1 MTQAK
6 RFKGGSLTAV
16 DGGGILPSGP
26 VCSSV
31 RVVRPPG
38 IPPTPKPAT
47 PAGVIAITTRGPA
60 THNVACASWTPAQGE
75 EGGEGTSAKPYP
87 HVRVDSFA
95 AENHYLAVHPDQTTH
110 LRVPP
115 AQAVESAWL

>member
-6 RFKGGSLTAV
+6 RFKGGSRTAL

-26 VCSSV
+26 FCFSV
-31 RVVRPPG
+31 RVVRPLG

-47 PAGVIAITTRGPA
+47 PAGVIAITTHRPA
-60 THNVACASWTPAQGE
+60 THNGPGASLTPAQGE
-75 EGGEGTSAKPYP
+75 EGGEGTSTKPCLQ
-87 HVRVDSFA
+87 VSVDWFA
-95 AENHYLAVHPDQTTH
+95 AENHYLAAHPDQTTH

-115 AQAVESAWL
+115 AQAVERAWL